1 MYCGVHQEKALKN
14 MRESLLEKSAAAV
27 AAVHCDLRETVSVH
41 LLIISSI
48 EASVGLLHS
57 KINYF
62 LENILKLI

>member
-14 MRESLLEKSAAAV
+14 MRESLLEKSAAA

>member
-14 MRESLLEKSAAAV
+14 MRESLLEKSAA